1 MPKLAGLKKVTKT
14 VKGAKGSV
22 RRSYWVK
29 GKEAAKGFLKN
40 HGKKIVAG
48 AALVGGAALAYK
60 HRHTAL
66 KHIAMKHALA
76 KNQYKGAVGG
86 AVKGA
91 VQRVR
96 DSVIKRVA
104 MRKAL
109 LRNR

>member
-1 MPKLAGLKKVTKT
+1 MANRAGLKKVTKT

-40 HGKKIVAG
+40 HGKKLVAG

-60 HRHTAL
+60 NRHAIVGKL
-66 KHIAMKHALA
+66 AMRHALA
-76 KNQYKGAVGG
+76 KNQYKGAVSG
-86 AVKGA
+86 AISGA
-91 VQRVR
+91 AKRVR